1 MLLIKEKEPDC
12 RLFLSAT
19 PETRRKWNNIYR
31 LPIGWD
37 PVTLTFFDKMKGRY
51 GDHATLSITFGKKSS
66 QRPFNQTTN
75 RLFKIEGNEESK

>member
-31 LPIGWD
+31 LLIGWD
-37 PVTLTFFDKMKGRY
+37 QVKLKFFDKMKGRY
-51 GDHATLSITFGKKSS
+51 GDMPSYRSHMEKNLLKGLLTKQQIDF
-66 QRPFNQTTN
+66 
-75 RLFKIEGNEESK
+75 SK

>member
-31 LPIGWD
+31 LLIGWD
-37 PVTLTFFDKMKGRY
+37 PVKLTFFDKMKGRY
-51 GDHATLSITFGKKSS
+51 GDMPSYLSHLEKNLLKGLLTKQQIIRAETFHNRGK
-66 QRPFNQTTN
+66 
-75 RLFKIEGNEESK
+75 